1 MLNSQAIKISLPRLA
16 FKSEKNYIIFKNNI
30 KVDMK
35 SANIIKTEADFFNA
49 ADVLVSSILNSAD
62 TDEDERTNEFLI
74 IKFVVIYE
82 QKQTHRLM
90 KFD

>member
-1 MLNSQAIKISLPRLA
+1 MLNTQAVKIFLPRLA
-16 FKSEKNYIIFKNNI
+16 FKSEKNYIIFKDNI

-35 SANIIKTEADFFNA
+35 SANSIKTEADFFSA
-49 ADVLVSSILNSAD
+49 AAVLVSSILNSTD

-82 QKQTHRLM
+82 RKQTHRLM